1 MALPPKSRR
10 SGGPRTAQGKMV
22 AAQNSIKTGAY
33 VKQEVLPGEDLQ
45 EFEELKLCFIDDFKP
60 QGVTEIAL
68 VHELVVLSWK
78 KLRLERVEFRVTQE
92 RLRQE
97 LSAYDIKTAG
107 NIGYCPIGADR
118 FISNPELIK
127 GYGDIK
133 ILREKRECFEGL
145 LEEGSTEA
153 ALESLQEDSP
163 ISFKHIKQNLADADF
178 DVSTLALM
186 VDARWEGDEVA
197 ALYKMAKYFI
207 DQVTPI
213 LWAHDHCDQIMRAR
227 AQALDQRLMD
237 LLSIERP
244 KRVMDDLSRSFFKT
258 LAELRKQ
265 QEWRY
270 RRDLIDLIPDAPE
283 LPYPKPRKK

>member
-1 MALPPKSRR
+1 MVLPPKSRR
-10 SGGPRTAQGKMV
+10 SGGPRTAQGKIV

-45 EFEELKLCFIDDFKP
+45 EFEELKLCFVDDFKP

-97 LSAYDIKTAG
+97 LSTYDIKTAG

-145 LEEGSTEA
+145 LEEGCTEA

-163 ISFKHIKQNLADADF
+163 ISFKHIKKNLADADF
-178 DVSTLALM
+178 DISTLALM